1 MEICV
6 IKSIVGVCVFNIL
19 LCASFSSMQTLCW
32 HMIFDHS
39 LSWENNIG
47 VW

>member
-1 MEICV
+1 M
-6 IKSIVGVCVFNIL
+6 KNIVGVCVFNIL
-19 LCASFSSMQTLCW
+19 LCASFSSMQTLW